1 MRNFLLAVF
10 FAVFVIETHAQ
21 SSNTQINDKKTL
33 IAYFSA
39 TGTTAQI
46 AALVAGATNGDLYA
60 IEPKQ
65 AYTKADLDWTNK
77 ESRSTL
83 EMNNKSSRPAI
94 KSLITDLGRY
104 DTIYVGFPIWWNTAP
119 TLINTFIEAHQLNG
133 KVLIPFASSGSSS
146 IENACKSLKNT
157 YPKINWYE
165 GKLLNKAKEGE
176 IRKWIATIS
185 RNN

>member
-83 EMNNKSSRPAI
+83 EMSNKSSRPAI
-94 KSLITDLGRY
+94 KSLITDQGRY
-104 DTIYVGFPIWWNTAP
+104 DTIYVGFPIW
-119 TLINTFIEAHQLNG
+119 
-133 KVLIPFASSGSSS
+133 
-146 IENACKSLKNT
+146 
-157 YPKINWYE
+157 
-165 GKLLNKAKEGE
+165 
-176 IRKWIATIS
+176 
-185 RNN
+185 